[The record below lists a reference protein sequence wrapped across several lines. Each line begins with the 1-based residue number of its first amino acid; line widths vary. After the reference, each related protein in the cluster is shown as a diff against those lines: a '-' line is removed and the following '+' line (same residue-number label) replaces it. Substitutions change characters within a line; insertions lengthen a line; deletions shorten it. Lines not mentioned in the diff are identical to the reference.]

1 MQPISEPVASF
12 YRILET
18 TRPPQRADRSACG
31 TLPTRAYRYCEAATS
46 ATAFGWWIFPP
57 MDLHLMW
64 DGHAVFW
71 HHEGAPDWM
80 PLLPS
85 AQYPELDAA
94 FDSAAPDDLVGLA
107 PPVMTAL
114 PEPGALQIWTGL
126 FARTLEDW
134 HLLVR
139 APANL
144 PSASGISLF
153 EGIIETDRWFG
164 PLFTNMRLTRTHT
177 PIRLRADYPLAQLQP
192 VQPLAYSDAILN
204 AVSAGNSIRGFTT
217 AEWDDYRSTIVEP
230 NERPDR
236 PFGAYAV
243 RARKR
248 RAGLCPAHNAVSAD
262 ASA

>member
-1 MQPISEPVASF
+1 
-12 YRILET
+12 
-18 TRPPQRADRSACG
+18 
-31 TLPTRAYRYCEAATS
+31 
-46 ATAFGWWIFPP
+46 
-57 MDLHLMW
+57 
-64 DGHAVFW
+64 
-71 HHEGAPDWM
+71 
-80 PLLPS
+80 
-85 AQYPELDAA
+85 
-94 FDSAAPDDLVGLA
+94 
-107 PPVMTAL
+107 
-114 PEPGALQIWTGL
+114 
-126 FARTLEDW
+126 
-134 HLLVR
+134 
-139 APANL
+139 
-144 PSASGISLF
+144 
-153 EGIIETDRWFG
+153 
-164 PLFTNMRLTRTHT
+164 LFTNMRLTRTHT